1 MSVYTDF
8 VKAHIGEFKHLPP
21 KQRMAAVAKMYK
33 RQNGSG
39 AEMKGGAV
47 KRTKTKRIAMVAP
60 RNEVFGRGHMMADTP
75 ANQLLGYGKIPANE
89 IGGGISSNFFRTK
102 DLKTL
107 NQIGDFAK
115 NVVLPVAG
123 ALL

>member
-33 RQNGSG
+33 RQNDSG

-47 KRTKTKRIAMVAP
+47 RTKTKRIAMVAQ